1 MRTTDAFVHAWHL
14 AKATG
19 SPPTWTV
26 PATPLLA
33 SLCQHMTG
41 GLHGVYFGDRNLV
54 IGTGR
59 LSATAQVVAI
69 CAPQLLSA
77 SGPLAAQAG
86 VRAFSVTS
94 RITQRHVGT
103 ECGRSGQPRLS
114 HVPTS

>member
-41 GLHGVYFGDRNLV
+41 GLRGVYFGDRNLV

-59 LSATAQVVAI
+59 LSATAQIVAI

-77 SGPLAAQAG
+77 SGPLAAQIG
-86 VRAFSVTS
+86 GSVRVLLDHQYHSA
-94 RITQRHVGT
+94 
-103 ECGRSGQPRLS
+103 
-114 HVPTS
+114 